1 MDEKSSASPS
11 PPPVTNLRRRQ
22 RLSGILTSLLL
33 GTVSLL
39 VALFAWQASVYSNE
53 ASRLDSIASRMSVD
67 SIRKGQRDYADH
79 LGDLQIWLAIEA
91 SGVPL
96 DESPLAH
103 RLSQSW
109 REALSRTDAAA
120 ATEGL
125 PVDAIYWNELSVEAE
140 ARKLA
145 IAGAYDDARWAA
157 EASSRL
163 TGATVIYSAALLL
176 LTVASSSASTP
187 RLRFALAGAA
197 TFIILVAF
205 VFGTA
210 PLRLP

>member
-1 MDEKSSASPS
+1 MEETRPTPAKS
-11 PPPVTNLRRRQ
+11 VRRRL
-22 RLSGILTSLLL
+22 RTSGIVTSLLL

-53 ASRLDSIASRMSVD
+53 ASRLDAIASRMSVD
-67 SIRKGQRDYADH
+67 SIRQGQRDYAEH
-79 LGDLQIWLAIEA
+79 LSDLQVWLAINA
-91 SGVPL
+91 SGEPL
-96 DESPLAH
+96 EESALAS
-103 RLSQSW
+103 RLSDRW
-109 REALSRTDAAA
+109 REALSRTDAAGTTA
-120 ATEGL
+120 GL
-125 PVDAIYWNELSVEAE
+125 PVDQMYWDELSVEAE

-145 IAGAYDDARWAA
+145 IAGAYDDARGAA
-157 EASSRL
+157 AASARL

-187 RLRFALAGAA
+187 RLRFALAAAA

-205 VFGTA
+205 AFGTA